1 LRANF
6 TATGLPRGRISCHG
20 GLTCQF
26 PLVRTYLRADE
37 RRTRIVDGAL
47 EMLAGKDCDEGSIAD
62 VCSQGRIEPGT
73 LNRYFNDKRAV
84 LGGTSLIARIVPDIA
99 VLLTCDLI
107 GGAHHQTVPR

>member
-1 LRANF
+1 MPVP
-6 TATGLPRGRISCHG
+6 PR
-20 GLTCQF
+20 
-26 PLVRTYLRADE
+26 RTYLRADE